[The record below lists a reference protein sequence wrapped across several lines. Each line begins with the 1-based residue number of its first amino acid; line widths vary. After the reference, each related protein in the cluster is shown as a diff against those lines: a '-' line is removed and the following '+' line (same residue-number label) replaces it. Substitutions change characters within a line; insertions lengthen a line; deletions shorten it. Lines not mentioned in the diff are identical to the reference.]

1 MSAAT
6 SPSIT
11 HQGDPRSAHRASVG
25 QVYPTDPA
33 HTRQSD
39 SHRHDRQH
47 DTQDRE
53 SGHDRPEPKRRSRPR
68 GHRRRRHR
76 RQSFA
81 APAQLTAEHDQNGEA
96 DLPDGPPQDVTATS
110 ASPTDTKRSSAV
122 YRLGQVGGNLSESSL
137 DSQEL
142 LDHR

>member
-33 HTRQSD
+33 QRQSD
-39 SHRHDRQH
+39 RNAHNRHDR
-47 DTQDRE
+47 DDRE
-53 SGHDRPEPKRRSRPR
+53 DGHDRHEPKKRSRPR
-68 GHRRRRHR
+68 GHRRRRR

-96 DLPDGPPQDVTATS
+96 DLPEGPPQDVTATS

-122 YRLGQVGGNLSESSL
+122 YRLGQVSGNLSESSL